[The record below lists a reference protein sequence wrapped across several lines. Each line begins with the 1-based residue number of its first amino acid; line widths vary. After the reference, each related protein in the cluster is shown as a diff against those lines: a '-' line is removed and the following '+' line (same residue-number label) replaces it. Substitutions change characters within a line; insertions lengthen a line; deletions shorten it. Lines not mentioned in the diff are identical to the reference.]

1 MMEKE
6 GLIGLQIAQGFVW
19 YKSVVKA
26 YVRSGSLLANTVM
39 VVNIYRYHLSEY

>member
-26 YVRSGSLLANTVM
+26 HMSTVE
-39 VVNIYRYHLSEY
+39 VFWLIR